1 MFVAMLGFVCAAAV
15 QSPLTAGE
23 AAVLVRCGLTDEEIL
38 AAAANLGGAAPADDA
53 ETEALRASGASEAL
67 IDRLL
72 VAEPTLR
79 RLRRL
84 SSRFEP
90 VNGRAGQF
98 SYLRPKSWRASE
110 STGEGTDRSVRLTA
124 PDGRFGEAP
133 REIFAFVQQESGVGP
148 RAETPFAEAAARLLA
163 DRLEDLGLKPRPS
176 TGGEVELAGKRVTLY
191 RVAGRSDEVEF
202 EAGIAVRIDA
212 TGRLVGAGYL
222 APSAG
227 RDEVRA
233 LFVDFTAALSL

>member
-15 QSPLTAGE
+15 QNPLTAGE

-38 AAAANLGGAAPADDA
+38 SAAADLGGVAPADDA
-53 ETEALRASGASEAL
+53 ETEALRSAGASESL

-79 RLRRL
+79 RLKRL
-84 SSRFEP
+84 ATHFEP
-90 VNGRAGQF
+90 VRSRSGGL
-98 SYLRPKSWRASE
+98 SYLRPRSWRASE
-110 STGEGTDRSVRLTA
+110 SVPSGSGRSVRLTA
-124 PDGRFGEAP
+124 PDGRVGEAP
-133 REIFAFVQQESGVGP
+133 REIFAFIQQESGVGP
-148 RAETPFAEAAARLLA
+148 RAEAPFAEAAARLLA
-163 DRLEDLGLKPRPS
+163 DRLEELGLKPRPA
-176 TGGEVELAGKRVTLY
+176 TGGEVELAGRKVILY
-191 RVAGRSDEVEF
+191 RVAGKSDQAEF

-233 LFVDFTAALSL
+233 LFVDFAAAFSI